1 MPMTRADLLA
11 TAQRSLTAAAAHD
24 REGWIG
30 LFTAD
35 GRVEDPVG
43 SRPHR
48 GRVAIGHFY
57 DTFIGPRAI
66 THHPD
71 VDLVVGT
78 TVLRDLELEIQ
89 MASALTMRVPTF
101 IRYDLKN
108 ENDELRVAAL
118 SAYWELPAMIGQ
130 FARGGLAAVPVGI
143 ALGRT
148 MFANQ
153 GLSGSLGFLSGFQ
166 GLGTG
171 GKALFARFLDEA
183 CGGDQIGVRR
193 LAADAPITLGDTE
206 ALTTSDL
213 VKHLSGGTWGKLIRS
228 GRAVAARI
236 DRSGRRS
243 VLIADL
249 GADRV
254 ALSRIRLFGEMR

>member
-24 REGWIG
+24 REGWIA

-35 GRVEDPVG
+35 CRVEDPVG

-48 GRVAIGHFY
+48 GHVAIGHFY

-78 TVLRDLELEIQ
+78 TVIRDLELEIQ
-89 MASALTMRVPTF
+89 MASALTMRVPTY
-101 IRYDLKN
+101 IRYDLKA
-108 ENDELRVAAL
+108 ENDELKVSAL

-130 FARGGLAAVPVGI
+130 FARGGLAAVPAGI

-148 MFANQ
+148 MFTNQ

-166 GLGTG
+166 GFGTG
-171 GKALFARFLDEA
+171 GKGLFARFLDEA
-183 CGGDQIGVRR
+183 CSGDEIGVRR
-193 LAADAPITLGDTE
+193 LAADIPITLGDTVP
-206 ALTTSDL
+206 LTTSDL
-213 VKHLSGGTWGKLIRS
+213 VKHLSGGTWDKLIRS
-228 GRAVAARI
+228 GRAVAARV
-236 DRSGRRS
+236 DRDGRRN

-249 GADRV
+249 GADR
-254 ALSRIRLFGEMR
+254 AAIARMRLFGELQ